1 MFDWIQMWLR
11 HLTKGP
17 KTSQIA
23 VERST
28 HIRIACVSKPVP
40 GLKKTARVTPKKSAF
55 FI

>member
-11 HLTKGP
+11 HLTKGQKP
-17 KTSQIA
+17 CGIA
-23 VERST
+23 AERST
-28 HIRIACVSKPVP
+28 HIRTACVSKPVP